1 MKGRQKGETGNT
13 SLQIKCVQN
22 WATLNFKGT
31 NNTKLFYKENEVEE
45 RLTQT
50 RGEIQHMA
58 GIDMFKNSA
67 QTSTQKWFTYGKKK
81 DTFISWH
88 FNGLRKEIFKNI
100 LNTLKYNIN
109 GNFIAYVYNGDLVVV
124 VVVMSL

>member
-1 MKGRQKGETGNT
+1 MQCNFIETIPLWNPLATYAIACRGIYTKGRQKGETGNT

-31 NNTKLFYKENEVEE
+31 NNTKLYYKENEVEE

-67 QTSTQKWFTYGKKK
+67 QTSTQKWFTNGKKG

-88 FNGLRKEIFKNI
+88 FNGLPK
-100 LNTLKYNIN
+100 
-109 GNFIAYVYNGDLVVV
+109 GDF
-124 VVVMSL
+124 